1 MQLHFSVPLLLCA
14 IACPTTAFGSEPV
27 APVRTGA
34 SATTARDI
42 NGFELGMQI
51 TDALT
56 RVKVTFQQGELVQS
70 VMNGIAYDF
79 GVCRSGKVYRIE
91 SRQEL
96 GNFLP
101 DIIFTDRLQS
111 DLFAKYGA
119 ASGGSPGN
127 LSWDLVE
134 PVTFSDGAVRQ
145 FKTNW
150 FTALLSGYPN
160 GPVTLDLR
168 MLDFRV
174 CWEDAVRMNAPAR
187 NAANKVIVF

>member
-1 MQLHFSVPLLLCA
+1 MRLNVSVPFLVCA
-14 IACPTTAFGSEPV
+14 IAYPATAFGSEPV

-34 SATTARDI
+34 SATIARDI
-42 NGFELGMQI
+42 NGFELGMPI
-51 TDALT
+51 NDALK
-56 RVKVTFQQGELVQS
+56 RVTVTFRQDEMVQS

-79 GVCRSGKVYRIE
+79 GVCRSGKIYRIE
-91 SRQEL
+91 SHQEL

-101 DIIFTDRLQS
+101 DKVFTDRLQS

-119 ASGGSPGN
+119 ASGGSPDN

-134 PVTFSDGAVRQ
+134 PVRFSDGDVRQ

-150 FTALLSGYPN
+150 FSALLSGYPN
-160 GPVTLDLR
+160 GPVSLDLR

-174 CWEDAVRMNAPAR
+174 CWEDNVKMNAPAR
-187 NAANKVIVF
+187 DAANDRVVF